1 MPMHSLDPTEDFA
14 IRLLRR
20 FLLLCEHPRTRQRML
35 RLVRQSTQVGPDAPK
50 LYGWINRA
58 VLNPRF
64 QPVVERRALSA
75 MKAELVASQLIGLAM
90 TRYVLRLEPI
100 ASASVDEV
108 VRLAAPSLS
117 AALQGEDAFSPAA
130 VRPEGPTSA
139 GPTRRRLPGLR
150 APRLPGARA
159 VRRTAARVRARA

>member
-1 MPMHSLDPTEDFA
+1 MHSLDPTEDLA

-35 RLVRQSTQVGPDAPK
+35 QMVRQSTRLGPGAPR

-64 QPVVERRALSA
+64 QPLVERRAMSA

-90 TRYVLRLEPI
+90 TRYVLKIEPL
-100 ASASVDEV
+100 ASASVDDV
-108 VRLAAPSLS
+108 VRMAAPAIA
-117 AALQGEDAFSPAA
+117 AALQGEDAFDHLVAPAA
-130 VRPEGPTSA
+130 PATPAARGNE
-139 GPTRRRLPGLR
+139 RRRRFRVPL
-150 APRLPGARA
+150 LPGAGV
-159 VRRTAARVRARA
+159 VRRTIGPGRGRA

>member
-1 MPMHSLDPTEDFA
+1 MHSLDPTEDFA

-35 RLVRQSTQVGPDAPK
+35 RLVRQSTRMGPGAPR

-64 QPVVERRALSA
+64 QPVLERRALSA

-90 TRYVLRLEPI
+90 TRYVLKVEPL

-108 VRLAAPSLS
+108 VRMAAPSIA
-117 AALQGEDAFSPAA
+117 AALQGEDAFDHVVRPVEPETEA
-130 VRPEGPTSA
+130 VRG
-139 GPTRRRLPGLR
+139 RRRAGLVPLR
-150 APRLPGARA
+150 APRLPGVGA
-159 VRRTAARVRARA
+159 VRRTIAPGRGRA

>member
-1 MPMHSLDPTEDFA
+1 MHSLDPTEDFA

-35 RLVRQSTQVGPDAPK
+35 QMVRQSTRLGPGAPR

-64 QPVVERRALSA
+64 QPMVERRAMSA

-90 TRYVLRLEPI
+90 TRYVLKIEPL
-100 ASASVDEV
+100 ASASVDDV
-108 VRLAAPSLS
+108 VRMAAPSIA
-117 AALQGEDAFSPAA
+117 AALQGEDAFSAV
-130 VRPEGPTSA
+130 VRPEGAAPVPTPS
-139 GPTRRRLPGLR
+139 RLRRLLR
-150 APRLPGARA
+150 APRLPGVGA
-159 VRRTAARVRARA
+159 VRRTIAPGRGRA

>member
-1 MPMHSLDPTEDFA
+1 MHSLDPTEDFA

-35 RLVRQSTQVGPDAPK
+35 GMVRQSTRFGPGAPK

-64 QPVVERRALSA
+64 IPLTERRTMST

-90 TRYVLRLEPI
+90 TRYVLRIEPL

-108 VRLAAPSLS
+108 VRLAAPSIR
-117 AALQGEDAFSPAA
+117 AALQGEDGFTA
-130 VRPEGPTSA
+130 VVHPGKATEPVSSS
-139 GPTRRRLPGLR
+139 RRRGWIR
-150 APRLPGARA
+150 APRIPGVGVA
-159 VRRTAARVRARA
+159 RRTVDSVRARV

>member
-1 MPMHSLDPTEDFA
+1 MHSLDPTEDFA

-35 RLVRQSTQVGPDAPK
+35 RLVRQSTRVGPDAPK

-58 VLNPRF
+58 VLHPRF

-90 TRYVLRLEPI
+90 TRYVLKIEPL
-100 ASASVDEV
+100 ASAPVDDV
-108 VRLAAPSLS
+108 VRLVAPSLT
-117 AALQGEDAFSPAA
+117 AALQGPDALTAVVGEAPAA
-130 VRPEGPTSA
+130 GA
-139 GPTRRRLPGLR
+139 RRRLLR
-150 APRLPGARA
+150 APRLPGAGA
-159 VRRTAARVRARA
+159 VRRTAARVRVRA

>member
-1 MPMHSLDPTEDFA
+1 MHSLDPTEDFA

-35 RLVRQSTQVGPDAPK
+35 QMVRQSTRMGPGAPR
-50 LYGWINRA
+50 LYGWINKA

-64 QPVVERRALSA
+64 QPVLERRAMSA

-90 TRYVLRLEPI
+90 TRYVLKIEPL

-108 VRLAAPSLS
+108 VRMAAPSIA
-117 AALQGEDAFSPAA
+117 AALQGEDAFDHV
-130 VRPEGPTSA
+130 VRTDAGEPPPER
-139 GPTRRRLPGLR
+139 RRRLLPVRGV
-150 APRLPGARA
+150 RLPGVGA
-159 VRRTAARVRARA
+159 VRRTIAPGRGRA

>member
-1 MPMHSLDPTEDFA
+1 MHSLDPTEDFA

-35 RLVRQSTQVGPDAPK
+35 GMVRNSTRYGPGAPK

-64 QPVVERRALSA
+64 MPISERRTMSA
-75 MKAELVASQLIGLAM
+75 MKAELVAAQLIGLAM
-90 TRYVLRLEPI
+90 ARYILKLEPL

-108 VRLAAPSLS
+108 VRLAAPSIR
-117 AALQGEDAFSPAA
+117 AALQGEDGFTA
-130 VRPEGPTSA
+130 VVHPEKDEVAPSSSRRVIRVRIPGV
-139 GPTRRRLPGLR
+139 GVVRRRGDSGS
-150 APRLPGARA
+150 AHA
-159 VRRTAARVRARA
+159 

>member
-1 MPMHSLDPTEDFA
+1 MHSLDPTEDFA

-35 RLVRQSTQVGPDAPK
+35 QLVRQSTRMGPGAPR

-64 QPVVERRALSA
+64 QPVLERRAMSA

-90 TRYVLRLEPI
+90 TRYVLKIEPL
-100 ASASVDEV
+100 ASASVDDV
-108 VRLAAPSLS
+108 VRMAAPSIA
-117 AALQGEDAFSPAA
+117 AALQGEDAFDHV
-130 VRPEGPTSA
+130 VRPVEEEPPRA
-139 GPTRRRLPGLR
+139 GRRTRLLPVR
-150 APRLPGARA
+150 APRLPGVGAL
-159 VRRTAARVRARA
+159 RRTVAPGRGRA

>member
-1 MPMHSLDPTEDFA
+1 MHSLDPTEDFA

-35 RLVRQSTQVGPDAPK
+35 RMVRQSTRMGPGAPR
-50 LYGWINRA
+50 LYGWINKA

-64 QPVVERRALSA
+64 QPVLERRTMSA

-90 TRYVLRLEPI
+90 TRYVLKIEPL

-108 VRLAAPSLS
+108 VRMAAPSIA
-117 AALQGEDAFSPAA
+117 AALQGEDAFDHV
-130 VRPEGPTSA
+130 VRPEPEEPG
-139 GPTRRRLPGLR
+139 TRRRGIRLLPIRG
-150 APRLPGARA
+150 ARLPGAGA
-159 VRRTAARVRARA
+159 VRRTIAPGRGRA

>member
-1 MPMHSLDPTEDFA
+1 MHSLDPTEDFA

-35 RLVRQSTQVGPDAPK
+35 RLVRQSTRMGPGAPR

-64 QPVVERRALSA
+64 QPMLERRALSA

-90 TRYVLRLEPI
+90 TRYVLEIEPL

-108 VRLAAPSLS
+108 VRMAAPSIA
-117 AALQGEDAFSPAA
+117 AALQGEDAFEHV
-130 VRPEGPTSA
+130 VRPAPEPMSA
-139 GPTRRRLPGLR
+139 RRRVGLLPVRAVRLPGV
-150 APRLPGARA
+150 GV
-159 VRRTAARVRARA
+159 VRRTIAPGRGRA

>member
-1 MPMHSLDPTEDFA
+1 MHSLDPTEDFA

-35 RLVRQSTQVGPDAPK
+35 QLVRQSTRMGPGAPR

-64 QPVVERRALSA
+64 QPVLERRAMSA

-90 TRYVLRLEPI
+90 TRYVLKIEPL

-108 VRLAAPSLS
+108 VRMAAPSIA
-117 AALQGEDAFSPAA
+117 AALQGEDAFDHVVRPAA
-130 VRPEGPTSA
+130 EPAPTAHRRVRLPRVRVT
-139 GPTRRRLPGLR
+139 RLPGV
-150 APRLPGARA
+150 GA
-159 VRRTAARVRARA
+159 VRRTIAPGRGRA

>member
-1 MPMHSLDPTEDFA
+1 MHSLDPTEDFA

-35 RLVRQSTQVGPDAPK
+35 QLVRQSTRMGPGAPR
-50 LYGWINRA
+50 LYGWINKA

-64 QPVVERRALSA
+64 QPVLERRAMSA

-90 TRYVLRLEPI
+90 TRYVLKIEPL

-108 VRLAAPSLS
+108 VRMAAPSIA
-117 AALQGEDAFSPAA
+117 AALQGEDAFDHV
-130 VRPEGPTSA
+130 VRPEQDEPE
-139 GPTRRRLPGLR
+139 PPRRGLRALRLPGV
-150 APRLPGARA
+150 GA
-159 VRRTAARVRARA
+159 VRRTIAPGRGRA

>member
-1 MPMHSLDPTEDFA
+1 MHSLDPTEDLA

-35 RLVRQSTQVGPDAPK
+35 RLVRQSTRLGPGGPR

-64 QPVVERRALSA
+64 QPLVERRALSA

-90 TRYVLRLEPI
+90 TRYVLKIEPL
-100 ASASVDEV
+100 ASASVDDV
-108 VRLAAPSLS
+108 VRMAAPSIA
-117 AALQGEDAFSPAA
+117 AALQGEDAFTAVVHPEERAQEPA
-130 VRPEGPTSA
+130 
-139 GPTRRRLPGLR
+139 RRRLPVSR
-150 APRLPGARA
+150 VTRLVPS
-159 VRRTAARVRARA
+159 VRVSWRR

>member
-1 MPMHSLDPTEDFA
+1 MHSLDPTEDFA

-35 RLVRQSTQVGPDAPK
+35 QMVRQSTRMGPGAPR
-50 LYGWINRA
+50 LYGWINKA

-64 QPVVERRALSA
+64 QPVLERRAMSA

-90 TRYVLRLEPI
+90 TRYVLKIEPL

-108 VRLAAPSLS
+108 VRMAAPAIA
-117 AALQGEDAFSPAA
+117 AALQGEDAFEHV
-130 VRPEGPTSA
+130 VRPEPEE
-139 GPTRRRLPGLR
+139 PEPVRRRVRLLPIRAARLPGV
-150 APRLPGARA
+150 AA
-159 VRRTAARVRARA
+159 VRRTIAPGRGRA